1 MRLLKLMR
9 MLLPLALLLGLS
21 SQLIATTVL
30 EMNLAALTEGADM
43 IFRGTV
49 LDVSETSVQAGGGT
63 IKAIKYTI
71 VVDEAFKGEFP
82 LVKEQKIAEI
92 KMVGSLKQY
101 HKGVRPIPGFPLL
114 KIGSDYLL
122 MVAPA
127 GPVGLTSTMGLG
139 QGAFSIIH
147 DPNTKEEMALN
158 DFNNASLFKGMAGL
172 PQEPGAVTYTVLV
185 EAINTE
191 LSQ

>member
-1 MRLLKLMR
+1 MKPRNLTGV
-9 MLLPLALLLGLS
+9 LAALASMILFAS
-21 SQLIATTVL
+21 SAGATTVL

-71 VVDEAFKGEFP
+71 IVDEAFKGDFP
-82 LVKEQKIAEI
+82 LVKEQRIAEI

-101 HKGVRPIPGFPLL
+101 HRGVRVIPGFPLL

-127 GPVGLTSTMGLG
+127 GPIGLTSTMGLG
-139 QGAFSIIH
+139 QGAFSIFH

-158 DFNNASLFKGMAGL
+158 DANNASLFKGMAGL
-172 PQEPGAVTYTVLV
+172 PQEPGAVTYADLV